1 MDGLVERP
9 AMAIGSDAMQVQV
22 SFISMNRIGER
33 AARKCGLD
41 LPVSHRLSAYPR
53 ERSMSFQPALDFGAP
68 LGLFGAGHLGR
79 ALARALL
86 DAGWPREQLLICHG
100 GSANTVAA
108 LEAAGLGDR
117 VVSAPLLAERAKL
130 VFYLVRPQSV
140 DVIAGLAMRP
150 DALLVSFL
158 AGIDMQRIPVGAT
171 ARLRAMMSD
180 PASLAKRN
188 GIAALYP
195 KNEMVEQLL
204 RALGLRVT
212 LLGTEADT
220 AAFTALGTCLPMA
233 AAWCLGYDRPID
245 RAALDAAGRRHD
257 LAGYADI
264 VDWAFE
270 VCPKGVTRKELE
282 TYLTH
287 AATPGGI
294 TEAVLNGLAAGD
306 DIATA
311 LERGVRRCEEL
322 AKG

>member
-1 MDGLVERP
+1 
-9 AMAIGSDAMQVQV
+9 
-22 SFISMNRIGER
+22 
-33 AARKCGLD
+33 
-41 LPVSHRLSAYPR
+41 
-53 ERSMSFQPALDFGAP
+53 MSFQPALNFLDGAP

-79 ALARALL
+79 ALACALV
-86 DAGWPREQLLICHG
+86 DAGWPREQLVICHG
-100 GSANTVAA
+100 GSANTTAA

-117 VVSAPLLAERAKL
+117 VVSAPVLTERAKL
-130 VFYLVRPQSV
+130 VFYLVRPQNV
-140 DVIAGLAMRP
+140 DAIAGLALRP

-158 AGIDMQRIPVGAT
+158 AGIDLQRLPVGGT
-171 ARLRAMMSD
+171 ARMRGMMSD
-180 PASLAKRN
+180 PASLAQKN

-204 RALGLRVT
+204 QAIGLRVT
-212 LLGTEADT
+212 LLASESDT

-233 AAWCLGYDRPID
+233 AAWCFGYEWPID
-245 RAALDAAGRRHD
+245 RAALYAAGRHHD

-264 VDWAFE
+264 VEWALD
-270 VCPKGVTRKELE
+270 VCPKGVTRKALE

-322 AKG
+322 AKSSRLQP